1 MNLQVVVA
9 DIADCQKE
17 LTIEIPASDVQSE
30 YNKAYEAY
38 SRHAKIPGFRP
49 GKVPRAVVKQR
60 YAKEIKGEVL
70 NSLLPHAIGHAI
82 EDHKLKVIGSP
93 NVNPDEIDI
102 KEGEPLSFK
111 SQVTVLPDFE
121 LKSYQGVKVT
131 KRVARVTDEVV
142 ERNLEEL
149 RTQAAQLVPVE
160 DRTSQTGD
168 FVSINLIGKYID
180 PPEEEDLKT
189 EDIVIELGAQG
200 VQPEFND
207 NLTGVKEGDV
217 KEFTVKYPED
227 FPSKGLVGKTLDFTA
242 TVNSVKIK
250 ELPELDDEFA
260 QESAEEFGADYKD
273 VAGMREQVRK
283 NIAQSYDHE
292 AEMDLR
298 DDLLANLA
306 KEYDFPLPAPLVEQ
320 QANQRMQDFVQ
331 RLMQSGA
338 YAQLAA
344 KDINWEARQEE
355 ERVRAKT
362 DVKLALI
369 LGAVAQ
375 AEKIVVSQEDLDN
388 EIERIAE
395 SVGRS
400 AEEVEASLTKN
411 DGLSS
416 IENRLRSNKVI
427 DLLVSQAEV
436 TTEEYDEE
444 DEPDVPVAETND
456 VSAAGESAQI

>member
-1 MNLQVVVA
+1 LNLQVVVA

-30 YNKAYEAY
+30 YNKAYDAY
-38 SRHAKIPGFRP
+38 ARHAKIPGFRP
-49 GKVPRAVVKQR
+49 GKVPKAVVKQR
-60 YAKEIKGEVL
+60 FAKEIKGEVL

-93 NVNPDEIDI
+93 NVNPDDIDI
-102 KEGEPLSFK
+102 KEGEALSFK

-121 LKSYQGVKVT
+121 LKNYQGIPVT
-131 KRVARVTDEVV
+131 KRVARVTDEAV
-142 ERNLEEL
+142 EKAIEVIRE
-149 RTQAAQLVPVE
+149 QSAQLIPVE
-160 DRTSQTGD
+160 DRASLTGD
-168 FVSINLIGKYID
+168 FVSINLVGKYID
-180 PPEEEDLKT
+180 PPAEEDLKT
-189 EDIVIELGAQG
+189 EDLVIELGAQG

-207 NLTGVKEGDV
+207 NLTGVKEGEV
-217 KEFTVKYPED
+217 KAFTVKYPQD
-227 FPSKGLVGKTLDFTA
+227 FPSQGLAGKTLDFTA
-242 TVNSVKIK
+242 TINSVKIK
-250 ELPELDDEFA
+250 ELPELNDEFA
-260 QESAEEFGADYKD
+260 EESAEEFGANYKD
-273 VAGMREQVRK
+273 VAGLREQVRK
-283 NIAQSYDHE
+283 DIAAANDHE

-298 DDLLANLA
+298 DDLLANMA
-306 KEYDFPLPAPLVEQ
+306 KEYDFPLPAPLIEQ
-320 QANQRMQDFVQ
+320 QANQRMQDFIQ

-338 YAQLAA
+338 YAQIAA

-375 AEKIVVSQEDLDN
+375 AENVVISQEDMDN

-395 SVGRS
+395 SMGRS
-400 AEEVEASLTKN
+400 AEEVEANLTKN
-411 DGLSS
+411 DALSS

-427 DLLVSQAEV
+427 DLLVSKAEI

-444 DEPDVPVAETND
+444 DEPDIPVAETE
-456 VSAAGESAQI
+456 VTAAGEAAQI